1 MVCFVMAIFSRHLEG
16 FLRLWTILE
25 SQVGEIGSLVS
36 EEFGYFLPVRCFA
49 VFESMG

>member
-1 MVCFVMAIFSRHLEG
+1 MAIFSKHLED

-36 EEFGYFLPVRCFA
+36 KEFGYFLPVRCYA
-49 VFESMG
+49 VSESMG